1 MFYKNE
7 LSSSNIK
14 SISRKIL
21 LAFIALIITLA
32 IVALF
37 VNSSVSN
44 KLNALS
50 RLTLNLEY
58 DQAKSQRAL
67 LLLHEAEDD
76 FQASLLTSDGLKND
90 AYKAKL
96 AQSFTLIDSLLKDN
110 IDTAK
115 LTEQQRAKV
124 KNLYI
129 RKLKLSANLY
139 ILKHSFDSLLTASS
153 GVNPVNDDNVY
164 TTTTSRRKG
173 KKLKTSD
180 TIKTDGQV
188 NKKGFFGRIKDAIA
202 NKNSNAGVANVTVIN
217 SNRTNK
223 IIDSVNRQISS
234 REKDIYSKKLQQ
246 LQQRNS
252 KLFTTQKQ
260 MIVLNMH
267 INSELERI
275 VTEINNINTSLVN
288 ELKENALKSYRETTS
303 LFNKF
308 YLASLFFVLV
318 FAALL
323 IMFIV
328 NLNRAETYL
337 LHENERS
344 VGMAQQKMNLLLH
357 MSHEVRNPLTAINGF
372 LYIFSRSNLSTKQI
386 EMLNSI
392 RLSSD
397 MLLHT
402 LNDTLDAAKMET
414 SEFKIIAEPFNPDLV
429 LNQLVESMEF
439 SATKKNLNLNYN
451 FEGDKAAMVL
461 GDSFR
466 LKQIM
471 INLLSN
477 AIKYTQVGG
486 VSINANLTEIN
497 GTSRLQLSIKDS
509 GPGISV
515 QQQGRLF
522 SKYYQTNSAKGQ
534 TGTGLGLYIC
544 KQLVQLQGGEISVE
558 SKENAGST
566 FSFFI
571 PYKKIAAEMAED
583 ATDDSTSKLNG
594 LNILAVD
601 HNELSLTFLKMLTS
615 KWNINFYQALDGKAA
630 LKILAKQTINVVL
643 VDLAASEAE
652 AVKFA
657 VSLNESKALLNKP
670 RVIAIC
676 SDELTSEYEQ
686 KLKQN
691 FTSAIEKPFT
701 ETELLKKVVSAIE
714 ING

>member
-7 LSSSNIK
+7 LTSSNIK

-124 KNLYI
+124 KNLYV

-139 ILKHSFDSLLTASS
+139 VLKHSFDSLLTASS
-153 GVNPVNDDNVY
+153 GVNPVNDDKVY
-164 TTTTSRRKG
+164 TTTSRRKG

-223 IIDSVNRQISS
+223 IIDSVNRRISS

-323 IMFIV
+323 IMFII

-439 SATKKNLNLNYN
+439 SATKKNLSLDYN

-486 VSINANLTEIN
+486 VSINANLMEVN
-497 GTSRLQLSIKDS
+497 GSSRLQISIKDS
-509 GPGISV
+509 GPGISI

-544 KQLVQLQGGEISVE
+544 KRLVQLQGGEISVE

-571 PYKKIAAEMAED
+571 PYKKIAAEIAED
-583 ATDDSTSKLNG
+583 TTDNLTSKLNG
-594 LNILAVD
+594 LNVLAVD

-630 LKILAKQTINVVL
+630 LKILAEQTINVVL

-657 VSLNESKALLNKP
+657 VSLKESKAPLNKP

-676 SDELTSEYEQ
+676 SEELTSEYEQ

-701 ETELLKKVVSAIE
+701 EAELLKKVISEIE

>member
-7 LSSSNIK
+7 LSSGNIK

-21 LAFIALIITLA
+21 LAFITLIIALA
-32 IVALF
+32 VVALF
-37 VNSSVSN
+37 VNGSVSN
-44 KLNALS
+44 RLNELS

-115 LTEQQRAKV
+115 LTESQRTKV
-124 KNLYI
+124 RNLYVK
-129 RKLKLSANLY
+129 KLKLSANLY
-139 ILKHSFDSLLTASS
+139 VLKHSFDSLLTASS

-164 TTTTSRRKG
+164 TTTSRRKG

-188 NKKGFFGRIKDAIA
+188 NKKGFFARIKDAIA
-202 NKNSNAGVANVTVIN
+202 NKNSNAGIANVTVIN
-217 SNRTNK
+217 SNRTAK
-223 IIDSVNRQISS
+223 IIDSVNRRISS

-275 VTEINNINTSLVN
+275 ITEINNINTSLVN

-337 LHENERS
+337 VHENERS
-344 VGMAQQKMNLLLH
+344 VGMAQQKMNLLLQ

-372 LYIFSRSNLSTKQI
+372 LYIFSRSNLSAKQI

-414 SEFKIIAEPFNPDLV
+414 SEFKIISEPFNPDLV
-429 LNQLVESMEF
+429 LNELVENMEF
-439 SATKKNLNLNYN
+439 SATKKNLTLNYS
-451 FEGDKAAMVL
+451 FEGDKAAMIL

-477 AIKYTQVGG
+477 AIKYTQAGS
-486 VSINANLTEIN
+486 VSINANLTEVN
-497 GTSRLQLSIKDS
+497 NTVRLQVSIKDS
-509 GPGISV
+509 GPGISIE
-515 QQQGRLF
+515 QQGRLF
-522 SKYYQTNSAKGQ
+522 SKYYQTNAAKGQ

-544 KQLVQLQGGEISVE
+544 KQLVELQEGEINVE
-558 SKENAGST
+558 SKENTGST

-571 PYKKIAAEMAED
+571 PYKKIAAEPTENAGD
-583 ATDDSTSKLNG
+583 NLTSKLNG

-601 HNELSLTFLKMLTS
+601 QNELSLTFLKMLTS
-615 KWNINFYQALDGKAA
+615 KWNINFYQALDVKAA
-630 LKILAKQTINVVL
+630 LKVLDEQTINIVL
-643 VDLAASEAE
+643 IDLASSETE
-652 AVKFA
+652 AVKLA
-657 VSLNESKALLNKP
+657 VSLKESKSLLNKP
-670 RVIAIC
+670 PVIAIC
-676 SDELTSEYEQ
+676 SDELTTAYEQ

-701 ETELLKKVVSAIE
+701 EAELLKKVVSAIE

>member
-7 LSSSNIK
+7 LTSSNIK

-90 AYKAKL
+90 AYKVKL

-124 KNLYI
+124 KNLYV

-139 ILKHSFDSLLTASS
+139 VLKHSFDSLLTASS
-153 GVNPVNDDNVY
+153 GVNPVNDDKVY
-164 TTTTSRRKG
+164 TTTSRRKG
-173 KKLKTSD
+173 KKLRTSD

-223 IIDSVNRQISS
+223 IIDSVNRRISS

-275 VTEINNINTSLVN
+275 ITEINNINTSLVN

-323 IMFIV
+323 IMFII

-414 SEFKIIAEPFNPDLV
+414 SEFKIIAEPFNPQLV

-439 SATKKNLNLNYN
+439 SATKKNLSLDYN

-486 VSINANLTEIN
+486 VSITTNLTEIN
-497 GTSRLQLSIKDS
+497 GASRLQISIKDS
-509 GPGISV
+509 GPGISI

-571 PYKKIAAEMAED
+571 PYKKIVAEMAEE
-583 ATDDSTSKLNG
+583 ATDNSTSKLNG

-630 LKILAKQTINVVL
+630 LKILAEQTINVVL
-643 VDLAASEAE
+643 VDLAASEVE
-652 AVKFA
+652 AVKF
-657 VSLNESKALLNKP
+657 VISLKESKALLKKP
-670 RVIAIC
+670 PVIAIC
-676 SDELTSEYEQ
+676 SDELTSAYEQ

-701 ETELLKKVVSAIE
+701 EAELLRKVISAIE
-714 ING
+714 INE

>member
-7 LSSSNIK
+7 LSSGNIK

-21 LAFIALIITLA
+21 LAFIALIIILA
-32 IVALF
+32 IIALF
-37 VNSSVSN
+37 VNGSVSN
-44 KLNALS
+44 RLNTLS
-50 RLTLNLEY
+50 GLTLNLEY

-76 FQASLLTSDGLKND
+76 FQASLLTSDSIKNTE
-90 AYKAKL
+90 YKTKL

-115 LTEQQRAKV
+115 LTESQRAKV
-124 KNLYI
+124 RNLYVK
-129 RKLKLSANLY
+129 KLKLSANLY
-139 ILKHSFDSLLTASS
+139 VLKHSFDSLLTASS
-153 GVNPVNDDNVY
+153 GINPVNDDNVY
-164 TTTTSRRKG
+164 TTTSSRKG

-188 NKKGFFGRIKDAIA
+188 NKKGFFARIKDAIA

-217 SNRTNK
+217 SNRTAR
-223 IIDSVNRQISS
+223 IIDSVNRRISS

-275 VTEINNINTSLVN
+275 VTEITNINTSLVN
-288 ELKENALKSYRETTS
+288 ELKENALKSYRDTTS

-323 IMFIV
+323 IMFII

-337 LHENERS
+337 VHENERS
-344 VGMAQQKMNLLLH
+344 VGMAQQKMNLLLQ

-414 SEFKIIAEPFNPDLV
+414 SEFKIISEPFNPDLI
-429 LNQLVESMEF
+429 LSQLVENMEF
-439 SATKKNLNLNYN
+439 SATKKNLFLNYN
-451 FEGDKAAMVL
+451 FEGDKASMIL

-477 AIKYTQVGG
+477 AIKYTKVGG
-486 VSINANLTEIN
+486 VSINANLREVN
-497 GTSRLQLSIKDS
+497 NTSRLQISIKDS
-509 GPGISV
+509 GQGISI

-544 KQLVQLQGGEISVE
+544 KQLVELQEGEITVE

-571 PYKKIAAEMAED
+571 PYKKIVTETEENTGD
-583 ATDDSTSKLNG
+583 NLTSKLNG

-615 KWNINFYQALDGKAA
+615 KWNINFYQALDARAA
-630 LKILAKQTINVVL
+630 LKILAEQPINIVL

-657 VSLNESKALLNKP
+657 VNLKESKELLNKP
-670 RVIAIC
+670 PVIAIC
-676 SDELTSEYEQ
+676 SDELTSAYEQ

-701 ETELLKKVVSAIE
+701 EAELLKKVVSAIE

>member
-7 LSSSNIK
+7 LSSGNIK

-21 LAFIALIITLA
+21 LAFVALIIALT
-32 IVALF
+32 IIALF

-44 KLNALS
+44 RLNALS

-76 FQASLLTSDGLKND
+76 FQASLLTPDSLKNN

-115 LTEQQRAKV
+115 LTGPQRAKV
-124 KNLYI
+124 KNLYEK
-129 RKLKLSANLY
+129 KLKLSANLY
-139 ILKHSFDSLLTASS
+139 VLKHSFDSLLTASS
-153 GVNPVNDDNVY
+153 GINPVNDDNVY
-164 TTTTSRRKG
+164 TTTSRRKG
-173 KKLKTSD
+173 KKLRTSD
-180 TIKTDGQV
+180 TLKTEGQV

-202 NKNSNAGVANVTVIN
+202 NKNSNAGVSNVTVIN

-223 IIDSVNRQISS
+223 IIDSVNRRISS
-234 REKDIYSKKLQQ
+234 HEKDIYSKKLQQ

-275 VTEINNINTSLVN
+275 VAEINNINTSLVN
-288 ELKENALKSYRETTS
+288 ELKENALKSYRETTA

-318 FAALL
+318 FATLL
-323 IMFIV
+323 IMFII
-328 NLNRAETYL
+328 NLNRAEVYL

-439 SATKKNLNLNYN
+439 SATKKNLSLDYN
-451 FEGDKAAMVL
+451 FEGDKAAVVL

-477 AIKYTQVGG
+477 AIKYTQTGG
-486 VSINANLTEIN
+486 VSIHANLMEVN
-497 GTSRLQLSIKDS
+497 GASRLQISIKDS
-509 GPGISV
+509 GPGISI
-515 QQQGRLF
+515 QQHGRLF

-544 KQLVQLQGGEISVE
+544 KQLVQLQGGEIGVE

-571 PYKKIAAEMAED
+571 PYKKIETEMAED
-583 ATDDSTSKLNG
+583 AADGLISKLSG

-615 KWNINFYQALDGKAA
+615 KWNINFYQALDEKAA
-630 LKILAKQTINVVL
+630 LKILAEQTINVVL
-643 VDLAASEAE
+643 IDLAASETE

-657 VSLNESKALLNKP
+657 VNLNGSKTLLNKP
-670 RVIAIC
+670 PVIAIC
-676 SDELTSEYEQ
+676 SDELTSAYEQ

-691 FTSAIEKPFT
+691 FTSVIEKPFT
-701 ETELLKKVVSAIE
+701 EAELLKKVVSVIE
-714 ING
+714 IN